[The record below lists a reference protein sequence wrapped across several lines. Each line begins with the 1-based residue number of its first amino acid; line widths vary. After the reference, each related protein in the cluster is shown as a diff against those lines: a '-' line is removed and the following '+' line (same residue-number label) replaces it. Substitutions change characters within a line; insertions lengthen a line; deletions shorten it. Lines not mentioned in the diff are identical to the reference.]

1 MIPSNRNL
9 IVTQIGQNE
18 VTRTYKVDSYN
29 KRIIGTTDGQPA
41 IEQAILKNFDTERF
55 AYVIYSKNY
64 GIELEKYIGKDYDFI
79 RSDLQRAIEECLLVD
94 ARIYSINNLQFTQE
108 GLDYM
113 SITMDIETEQGVLT
127 TSLEVKKRMH
137 FQPI

>member
-29 KRIIGTTDGQPA
+29 KRIIGTIDGQPA

-127 TSLEVKKRMH
+127 TTLEVKK
-137 FQPI
+137 

>member
-1 MIPSNRNL
+1 MRPSNRNL

-127 TSLEVKKRMH
+127 TTLEVKK
-137 FQPI
+137 

>member
-79 RSDLQRAIEECLLVD
+79 RSDLRRAIEECLLVD

-127 TSLEVKKRMH
+127 TTLEVKK
-137 FQPI
+137 

>member
-113 SITMDIETEQGVLT
+113 SITMNIETEQGVLT
-127 TSLEVKKRMH
+127 TTLEVKK
-137 FQPI
+137 

>member
-1 MIPSNRNL
+1 MIPSNRKL

-127 TSLEVKKRMH
+127 TTLEVKK
-137 FQPI
+137 

>member
-64 GIELEKYIGKDYDFI
+64 GIELEKYIGKDFDYI
-79 RSDLQRAIEECLLVD
+79 QADLQRALEDCLLVD

-127 TSLEVKKRMH
+127 TTLEVKK
-137 FQPI
+137 

>member
-1 MIPSNRNL
+1 LIPSNRNL

-55 AYVIYSKNY
+55 AYIIYSKNY

-127 TSLEVKKRMH
+127 TTLEVKK
-137 FQPI
+137 

>member
-18 VTRTYKVDSYN
+18 VTRTYKVDPYN

-127 TSLEVKKRMH
+127 TTLEVKK
-137 FQPI
+137 

>member
-18 VTRTYKVDSYN
+18 VTRTYKVDYYN

-94 ARIYSINNLQFTQE
+94 ARIYAINNLQFTQE
-108 GLDYM
+108 SLDYM

-127 TSLEVKKRMH
+127 TTLEVKK
-137 FQPI
+137 

>member
-79 RSDLQRAIEECLLVD
+79 RSDLQRTIEECLLVD

-127 TSLEVKKRMH
+127 TTLEVKK
-137 FQPI
+137 

>member
-1 MIPSNRNL
+1 MIPTNRNI
-9 IVTQIGQNE
+9 IVNQIGQNE
-18 VTRTYKVDSYN
+18 VTRTYKVDNYN

-41 IEQAILKNFDTERF
+41 IEQAIMKNFDTERY

-127 TSLEVKKRMH
+127 TTLEVKK
-137 FQPI
+137 

>member
-41 IEQAILKNFDTERF
+41 MEQAILKNFDTERF

-127 TSLEVKKRMH
+127 TTLEVKK
-137 FQPI
+137 

>member
-79 RSDLQRAIEECLLVD
+79 RSDLQGAIEECLLVD

-127 TSLEVKKRMH
+127 TTLEVKK
-137 FQPI
+137 

>member
-29 KRIIGTTDGQPA
+29 KRILGTTDGQPA

-127 TSLEVKKRMH
+127 TTLEVKK
-137 FQPI
+137 

>member
-127 TSLEVKKRMH
+127 TTLEVKK
-137 FQPI
+137 

>member
-18 VTRTYKVDSYN
+18 VTITYKVDSYN

-127 TSLEVKKRMH
+127 TTLEVKK
-137 FQPI
+137 

>member
-41 IEQAILKNFDTERF
+41 IEQSILKNFDTERF

-79 RSDLQRAIEECLLVD
+79 RSDLQRALEECLLVD

-127 TSLEVKKRMH
+127 TTLEVKK
-137 FQPI
+137 

>member
-29 KRIIGTTDGQPA
+29 KRIVGTTDGQPA

-127 TSLEVKKRMH
+127 TTLEVKK
-137 FQPI
+137 

>member
-29 KRIIGTTDGQPA
+29 KRIIGTTDGQSA

-55 AYVIYSKNY
+55 TYVIYSKNY

-127 TSLEVKKRMH
+127 TTLEVKK
-137 FQPI
+137 

>member
-18 VTRTYKVDSYN
+18 VTRTYKVDYYN

-108 GLDYM
+108 SLDYM

-127 TSLEVKKRMH
+127 TTLEVKK
-137 FQPI
+137 

>member
-64 GIELEKYIGKDYDFI
+64 GIELEKYIGRDYDFI

-127 TSLEVKKRMH
+127 TTLEVKK
-137 FQPI
+137 

>member
-94 ARIYSINNLQFTQE
+94 ARIYSIDNLQFTQE

-127 TSLEVKKRMH
+127 TTLEVKK
-137 FQPI
+137 

>member
-55 AYVIYSKNY
+55 AYVVYSKNY

-127 TSLEVKKRMH
+127 TTLEVKK
-137 FQPI
+137 

>member
-1 MIPSNRNL
+1 MIPSKRNL

-127 TSLEVKKRMH
+127 TTLEVKK
-137 FQPI
+137 

>member
-113 SITMDIETEQGVLT
+113 SITMDIETERGVLT
-127 TSLEVKKRMH
+127 TTLEVKK
-137 FQPI
+137 

>member
-18 VTRTYKVDSYN
+18 VTKTYKVDSYN

-127 TSLEVKKRMH
+127 TTLEVKK
-137 FQPI
+137 

>member
-79 RSDLQRAIEECLLVD
+79 RSDLQRAIEEL
-94 ARIYSINNLQFTQE
+94 
-108 GLDYM
+108 
-113 SITMDIETEQGVLT
+113 
-127 TSLEVKKRMH
+127 SLIH
-137 FQPI
+137 I

>member
-41 IEQAILKNFDTERF
+41 IEQAIMKNFDTERY

-127 TSLEVKKRMH
+127 TTLEVKK
-137 FQPI
+137 

>member
-113 SITMDIETEQGVLT
+113 LITMDIETEQGVLT
-127 TSLEVKKRMH
+127 TTLEVKK
-137 FQPI
+137 

>member
-79 RSDLQRAIEECLLVD
+79 RSDLQRAIKECLLVD

-127 TSLEVKKRMH
+127 TTLEVKK
-137 FQPI
+137 

>member
-79 RSDLQRAIEECLLVD
+79 RSDLQRAIEECLLID

-127 TSLEVKKRMH
+127 TTLEVKK
-137 FQPI
+137 

>member
-9 IVTQIGQNE
+9 IVTHIGQNE

-127 TSLEVKKRMH
+127 TTLEVKK
-137 FQPI
+137 

>member
-113 SITMDIETEQGVLT
+113 SITMDIETEQGVLPIT
-127 TSLEVKKRMH
+127 LEVKK
-137 FQPI
+137 

>member
-29 KRIIGTTDGQPA
+29 KRIIGTTDEQPA

-127 TSLEVKKRMH
+127 TTLEVKK
-137 FQPI
+137 

>member
-18 VTRTYKVDSYN
+18 VTRTYKVDSHN

-127 TSLEVKKRMH
+127 TTLEVKK
-137 FQPI
+137 

>member
-64 GIELEKYIGKDYDFI
+64 GIELEIYIGKDYDFI

-127 TSLEVKKRMH
+127 TTLEVKK
-137 FQPI
+137 

>member
-18 VTRTYKVDSYN
+18 VTKTYKVDSYN

-108 GLDYM
+108 DLDYM

-127 TSLEVKKRMH
+127 TTLEVKK
-137 FQPI
+137 